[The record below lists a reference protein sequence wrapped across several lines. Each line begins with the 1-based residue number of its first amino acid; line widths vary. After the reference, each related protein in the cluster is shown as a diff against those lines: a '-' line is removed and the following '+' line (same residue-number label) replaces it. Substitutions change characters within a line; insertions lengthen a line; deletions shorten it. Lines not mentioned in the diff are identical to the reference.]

1 MVVSWRRPA
10 EIGTGVDSE
19 QLRWADLEENLS
31 KGAPQASVEPTIE
44 EDKLAEA
51 EEEPA
56 TSSPSSP
63 TSPMTIRHVRHSS
76 YNRLSRLS
84 DDKRLS
90 IQSILSTSDKNGT
103 DSNRSST
110 TIRGIRMNGS
120 GTLSEADFEK
130 ALRKFASE
138 RDSFLT
144 DLTLSAGA
152 VVPNPPKPRPRTQ
165 KIVAD
170 DSTIP
175 KSGVGSLRRKI
186 SFRDMT
192 SMKRQPSVLRNC
204 KWQWS

>member
-1 MVVSWRRPA
+1 M
-10 EIGTGVDSE
+10 
-19 QLRWADLEENLS
+19 
-31 KGAPQASVEPTIE
+31 EPTIE

-76 YNRLSRLS
+76 YNRISRLS

-103 DSNRSST
+103 DSNRSSA

-120 GTLSEADFEK
+120 GPLSEADFEK

-138 RDSFLT
+138 RDSFLS

-152 VVPNPPKPRPRTQ
+152 VVPNRPKPRPRTQ

-170 DSTIP
+170 ESTIS

-192 SMKRQPSVLRNC
+192 SMKRQPSVMRNC
-204 KWQWS
+204 E